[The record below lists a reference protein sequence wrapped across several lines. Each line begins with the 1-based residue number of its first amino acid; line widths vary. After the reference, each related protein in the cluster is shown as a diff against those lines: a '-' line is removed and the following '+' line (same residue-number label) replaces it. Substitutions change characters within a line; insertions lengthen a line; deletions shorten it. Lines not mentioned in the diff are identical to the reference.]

1 MDGVKLLI
9 HVHCI
14 EFYCLRWDHFFLC
27 FILYE
32 ITLTGDRFTPLMGPI
47 THPRHSKILHAVIF
61 DVNVSETSF
70 NTTSL

>member
-1 MDGVKLLI
+1 MFIVSSFIVSGGI
-9 HVHCI
+9 T
-14 EFYCLRWDHFFLC
+14 FFLC

-47 THPRHSKILHAVIF
+47 THPRQSKILHAVIF